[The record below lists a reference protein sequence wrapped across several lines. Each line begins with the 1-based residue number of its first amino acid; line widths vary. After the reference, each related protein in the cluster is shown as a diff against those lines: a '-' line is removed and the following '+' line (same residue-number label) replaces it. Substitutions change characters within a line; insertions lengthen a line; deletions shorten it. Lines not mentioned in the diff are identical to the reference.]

1 MQRGVEETRCPAQ
14 QRNNEYGL
22 KQRYGLEDR
31 LFQASRFSDKNQ
43 PLKLAGER
51 RPATGIRMSRV
62 LRRHSESILNATA
75 PFRDMKQQRHGII
88 REILGQSPASGPVW
102 SQDELRRRLAR
113 RGFHVTQATLSRD
126 IHELRLMKGPGGYS
140 LPNSGDAEDDGNLP
154 GIREVLGSFGLEV
167 RQAMNQLVLIT
178 ATGSAQ
184 PVAAGIDYE
193 DWPEVVGTI
202 AGDDTVLVI
211 CPDER
216 QARALKARIEEH
228 IG

>member
-1 MQRGVEETRCPAQ
+1 
-14 QRNNEYGL
+14 
-22 KQRYGLEDR
+22 
-31 LFQASRFSDKNQ
+31 
-43 PLKLAGER
+43 
-51 RPATGIRMSRV
+51 
-62 LRRHSESILNATA
+62 
-75 PFRDMKQQRHGII
+75 MKQQRHTAI
-88 REILGQSPASGPVW
+88 RDVLNQASIP

-126 IHELRLMKGPGGYS
+126 IHELRLSKGPAGYA
-140 LPNSGDAEDDGNLP
+140 LPGNPVEEDDSLP

-167 RQAMNQLVLIT
+167 RQALNQLVLIT
-178 ATGSAQ
+178 TTGSAQ

-202 AGDDTVLVI
+202 AGDDTVLII

-216 QARALKARIEEH
+216 QARTLKVRIEEF